1 MPKTA
6 TSALGSQLAGTAVR
20 SARTRLKLTQAELG
34 ARLGASGPYIANI
47 EAGRENLTVGQL
59 AAIAD
64 VLGCELNVG
73 FATPDAFEVSFGDSG
88 RIAGSQS

>member
-1 MPKTA
+1 MPRTT
-6 TSALGSQLAGTAVR
+6 TSALGSHLAGIAVR
-20 SARTRLKLTQAELG
+20 SARTRLRLTQAELA
-34 ARLGASGPYIANI
+34 ARLGASGPYVANI

-73 FATPDAFEVSFGDSG
+73 FAIPDAFEVALGEAP
-88 RIAGSQS
+88 RIAGAEH